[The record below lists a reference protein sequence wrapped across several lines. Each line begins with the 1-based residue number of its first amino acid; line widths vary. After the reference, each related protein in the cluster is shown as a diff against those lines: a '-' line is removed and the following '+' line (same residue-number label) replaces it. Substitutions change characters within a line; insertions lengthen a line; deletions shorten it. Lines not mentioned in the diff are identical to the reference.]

1 MRSGR
6 VGRFVGAALLSLAA
20 GTTTHGADSDEFR
33 IGMVAEGGSDRSV
46 AGLSVIRAAFARA
59 TGKPVQVFV
68 ARDYAAL
75 IEAQVA
81 GRLDYAIYSAPAYA
95 AASLRCGCLRPVVAP
110 VDADG
115 AVGVRS
121 VLIARR
127 GAAEPARIAI
137 GPADSLTGRLAP
149 LSAWPPARAAQDLF
163 VEAAS
168 ASAAERMFLDGEV
181 DAFFGWVPA
190 RRKGGDEASG
200 GGSLGRL
207 ADAGIAPG
215 DIEVRWRSAVLRYGP
230 HAVHADVGERQSET
244 LARMLR
250 HAAVEQPDLHLYLE
264 RLHGGGFE
272 SVGQGDYAAAIAA
285 IAVLDAP

>member
-1 MRSGR
+1 ML
-6 VGRFVGAALLSLAA
+6 ALAA
-20 GTTTHGADSDEFR
+20 GMTAPAAHGADDAAFR

-46 AGLSVIRAAFARA
+46 AGLSVIRTAFARA

-75 IEAQVA
+75 IEAQLF

-95 AASLRCGCLRPVVAP
+95 AASRRCGCLRPVVAP

-127 GAAEPARIAI
+127 GSAEPARIAI
-137 GPADSLTGRLAP
+137 GPADSLTGRLVP
-149 LSAWPPARAAQDLF
+149 LSAWPQAQAAQDLF

-168 ASAAERMFLDGEV
+168 ASAAEQMFLDGEV

-190 RRKGGDEASG
+190 WRKGDDEVPG
-200 GGSLGRL
+200 GGSLRRL
-207 ADAGIAPG
+207 AAAGIAAG
-215 DIEVRWRSAVLRYGP
+215 DIEIRWRSQVLRYGP
-230 HAVHADVGERQSET
+230 HAVHADFDERQSET

-250 HAAVEQPDLHLYLE
+250 QAAVEQPDLHLYLE

-272 SVGQGDYAAAIAA
+272 SVSQGDYAAAIDAL
-285 IAVLDAP
+285 AVLAAP